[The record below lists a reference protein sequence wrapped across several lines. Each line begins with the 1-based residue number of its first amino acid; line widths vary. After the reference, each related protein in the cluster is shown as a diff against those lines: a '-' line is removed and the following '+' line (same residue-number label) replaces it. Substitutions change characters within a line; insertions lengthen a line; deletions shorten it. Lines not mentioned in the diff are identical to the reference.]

1 MTRTIGIGV
10 IGMGW
15 MGYAHS
21 RAYREIQDR
30 FYDSDLQ
37 PRLIICA
44 DTVEKRAQEAQAR
57 LGFERCTTDWGEVFG
72 HPEVEVVNIAAP
84 NGMHL
89 PLIRAAAEAGKHIFC
104 EKPVGKVPAET
115 AQAEYAARQA
125 GALTFVGFNYRWAP
139 VVQYAKQLIEA
150 GELGQLTHYR
160 GRFLDNYAS
169 NPYGVLS
176 WRFQQE
182 HGLGTLSDLMV
193 HVIDMAHMIAGPI
206 TKVVANRETFIRQR
220 PLATPGEGTHFSLG
234 SADSPMGEVTNEDYV
249 GALVRFGNGVQG
261 TLEACRVINGPQCQ
275 MAFEVH
281 GTKGAIRW
289 DFERMNEL
297 QLLRVDNNPAE
308 EGYTTFQGNPSHP
321 YHGRFNPGPA
331 LGLGY
336 EDLKTIEAYEFL
348 KSVASGQQGQPG
360 FSEALAVANVQ
371 TAMQRS
377 WESERWEKVE
387 SLKIE

>member
-1 MTRTIGIGV
+1 
-10 IGMGW
+10 
-15 MGYAHS
+15 
-21 RAYREIQDR
+21 
-30 FYDSDLQ
+30 
-37 PRLIICA
+37 
-44 DTVEKRAQEAQAR
+44 
-57 LGFERCTTDWGEVFG
+57 
-72 HPEVEVVNIAAP
+72 
-84 NGMHL
+84 
-89 PLIRAAAEAGKHIFC
+89 
-104 EKPVGKVPAET
+104 
-115 AQAEYAARQA
+115 
-125 GALTFVGFNYRWAP
+125 
-139 VVQYAKQLIEA
+139 
-150 GELGQLTHYR
+150 
-160 GRFLDNYAS
+160 
-169 NPYGVLS
+169 
-176 WRFQQE
+176 
-182 HGLGTLSDLMV
+182 
-193 HVIDMAHMIAGPI
+193 
-206 TKVVANRETFIRQR
+206 
-220 PLATPGEGTHFSLG
+220 
-234 SADSPMGEVTNEDYV
+234 
-249 GALVRFGNGVQG
+249 
-261 TLEACRVINGPQCQ
+261 